1 MNDIEVRLNNILAKA
16 RSGDISTKELNEF
29 SDIILE
35 LREIKSLKMKVF
47 GWLDDDQKDYV
58 EQMSV

>member
-1 MNDIEVRLNNILAKA
+1 MNDIEVRLNNILALAKNGNI
-16 RSGDISTKELNEF
+16 RVSELNDF

-35 LREIKSLKMKVF
+35 LREIESLKMKVF

>member
-35 LREIKSLKMKVF
+35 LREIESLKMKVF

>member
-1 MNDIEVRLNNILAKA
+1 MNDIEVRLNNILALAKN
-16 RSGDISTKELNEF
+16 GDIRVSELNEF

-35 LREIKSLKMKVF
+35 LREIESLKIKVF
-47 GWLDDDQKDYV
+47 DWLDDDQKDYV

>member
-1 MNDIEVRLNNILAKA
+1 MNEITVQLNNILATAKN
-16 RSGDISTKELNEF
+16 RDVSVKELNEF

-35 LREIKSLKMKVF
+35 LREIDALKMKVF
-47 GWLDDDQKDYV
+47 DWLDDGQKDYV

>member
-1 MNDIEVRLNNILAKA
+1 MNEITVRLNNILATAKN
-16 RSGDISTKELNEF
+16 RDVSVKELNEF

-35 LREIKSLKMKVF
+35 LREIDTLKMKVF
-47 GWLDDDQKDYV
+47 DWLDDGQKDYV